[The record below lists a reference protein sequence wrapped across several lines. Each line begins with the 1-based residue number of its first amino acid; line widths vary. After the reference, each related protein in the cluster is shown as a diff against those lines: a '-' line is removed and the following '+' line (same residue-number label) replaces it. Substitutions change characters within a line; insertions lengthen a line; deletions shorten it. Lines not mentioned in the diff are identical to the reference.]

1 MELRV
6 LALSISLGVLAFCPG
21 AWLLGTLGVD
31 LASRAVLITALALL
45 VVWLCRRL
53 QRVLTGPLRALTN
66 VVEAFRGGDYT
77 VRARR
82 GQKGDALGDL
92 SEEINQLGSALHAQ
106 RLHAVEASALLDDL
120 IRAIDVAVLAF
131 DGDGRLRLINPA
143 ASRLL
148 RVDQEDPDARTATA
162 LGLNSF
168 LAAEARTSITTT
180 LGKRSGRWQVTH
192 GIFREGGRA
201 QHLLIIADVLQAL
214 REEERAAWQ
223 RLIRVIGHEVN
234 NSLTPIKSLADTLQ
248 DLVGE
253 LPVAAASRTEAL
265 NALRMIG
272 DRSDALAR
280 FLARY
285 SQLARLPPL
294 RPRWQPLA
302 PLLER
307 VVALNRP
314 YAIAVRIPAELEVFV
329 DEDQL
334 EQALINLAK
343 NAVEAQSEQ
352 DGEPRGRITDQGRT
366 TDAAASAAAGRVGIT
381 ARIHNTD
388 LVICVTD
395 EGPGVANPDNL
406 FVPLFTTK
414 PGGTGIGLVLSRK
427 IAEAHGGTLLLEN
440 RRDARRGAVATL
452 ELPRAAR

>member
-1 MELRV
+1 MLAVFGMLVIWLRARLRRT
-6 LALSISLGVLAFCPG
+6 LA
-21 AWLLGTLGVD
+21 
-31 LASRAVLITALALL
+31 
-45 VVWLCRRL
+45 
-53 QRVLTGPLRALTN
+53 GPLRALTS
-66 VVEAFRGGDYT
+66 VVEAYREGDYT

-82 GQKGDALGDL
+82 GQDGDALGDL
-92 SEEINQLGSALHAQ
+92 SKEINHLGRALHAQ

-131 DGDGRLRLINPA
+131 DGDRNLRLMNPA

-148 RVDQEDPDARTATA
+148 QVEPRGRGCTAA
-162 LGLNSF
+162 QLRLDEF
-168 LAAEARTSITTT
+168 LTDEARTTITTSIGGRT
-180 LGKRSGRWQVTH
+180 GRWQVTH

-201 QHLLIIADVLQAL
+201 QHLLIIADVFQAL

-248 DLVGE
+248 DLIGE
-253 LPVAAASRTEAL
+253 LPVDTASRADAL

-272 DRSDALAR
+272 DRSDSLAR
-280 FLARY
+280 FLGRY

-314 YAIAVRIPAELEVFV
+314 HSIAVRVPGALEVFV

-343 NAVEAQSEQ
+343 NAVEAQ
-352 DGEPRGRITDQGRT
+352 G
-366 TDAAASAAAGRVGIT
+366 DAHGCVRIT
-381 ARIHNTD
+381 ARMHNTD
-388 LVICVTD
+388 LVISVTD

-440 RRDARRGAVATL
+440 RRDAEHGAVATL